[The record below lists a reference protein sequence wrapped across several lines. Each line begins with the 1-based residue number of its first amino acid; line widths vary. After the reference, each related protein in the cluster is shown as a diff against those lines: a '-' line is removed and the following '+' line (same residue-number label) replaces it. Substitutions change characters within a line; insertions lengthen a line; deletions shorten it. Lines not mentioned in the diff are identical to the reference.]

1 MILKSL
7 SDVKIGD
14 PVWVV
19 VSGLIDRYHSS
30 IILYPS
36 IVKLEVTGKNYDKKF
51 DNEAGN
57 VITSSPVSNNLPYKF
72 PTSYKICYD
81 QDNPFLLAGYAWS
94 EYHDSDGYNDVY
106 MGEDVYDL
114 DFCCLF
120 NIKDAK
126 KKLLEE
132 KQYQEKIIK
141 SKIKSH
147 REECRRLYKNLNSLN
162 STVDDTLHKINEEKR
177 LNKSKEKK

>member
-19 VSGLIDRYHSS
+19 VSGLMDRSSSS

-36 IVKLEVTGKNYDKKF
+36 IVKLEVTGKTIARKF
-51 DNEAGN
+51 DNEEGSLS
-57 VITSSPVSNNLPYKF
+57 TSFPVSNNLPYTF
-72 PTSYKICYD
+72 PTSFKICYD
-81 QDNPFLLAGYAWS
+81 QDNPLLFAGYATS
-94 EYHDSDGYNDVY
+94 EYHDYDDYEDVY
-106 MGEDVYDL
+106 MGEDVYHL
-114 DFCCLF
+114 DFYCMF

-132 KQYQEKIIK
+132 KQYQSRMLK

-147 REECRRLYKNLNSLN
+147 REECRRMKKSLNGLNSI
-162 STVDDTLHKINEEKR
+162 VDGALHKLNEEKR
-177 LNKSKEKK
+177 LNKLKEKK